1 MTGPI
6 FAMVS
11 ASIARTAGARLGRTA
26 RARIAVAAAL
36 LMAAGCG
43 SGERITIL
51 KAALSQA
58 PSEPQ
63 VRAVELFA
71 DLVSEG
77 TEGRIRVQVYP
88 NNQLGNQRDVVEGL
102 QMGSIELANVAS
114 VMASFVPEINLFELP
129 FLFDGPEHFDDVV
142 DSSIGQS
149 LAPAFERRGL
159 HLLGYF
165 DAGERH
171 IMTTERPV
179 ERVEDL
185 SGLKIRTMENRLHLA
200 TFKAFGS
207 NPLPMAYGELYT
219 ALEQGVID
227 GAEAADPNYFAKQF
241 YEPAPFWA
249 RVGWIRLVEYVV
261 MSRSFYDGLSA
272 EDRAVIDRAAR
283 VMIQQQRLWYRA
295 EADSALE
302 RLREE
307 GVSISSPDREPFR
320 AATRGVYRDW
330 ADRVG
335 GMTTIEAILERGEGR
350 R

>member
-1 MTGPI
+1 MN
-6 FAMVS
+6 
-11 ASIARTAGARLGRTA
+11 GR
-26 RARIAVAAAL
+26 IVVAAVSL
-36 LMAAGCG
+36 LISGCG
-43 SGERITIL
+43 SEERVIIL
-51 KAALSQA
+51 KAALSQN
-58 PSEPQ
+58 PSEPP

-71 DLVSEG
+71 DLVFEG

-102 QMGSIELANVAS
+102 QMGSVELANIAS
-114 VMASFVPEINLFELP
+114 VMASFVPETNLFELP
-129 FLFDGPEHFDDVV
+129 FLFDGPEHFDAVL

-165 DAGERH
+165 DVGERH

-179 ERVEDL
+179 ERLEDL
-185 SGLKIRTMENRLHLA
+185 SGLKIRTMENRVHLA
-200 TFKAFGS
+200 TFKAFGA

-227 GAEAADPNYFAKQF
+227 GAEAADPNYFAKRF
-241 YEPAPFWA
+241 YEPAPFSA

-261 MSRSFYDGLSA
+261 MSRSFYDNLSV
-272 EDRAVIDRAAR
+272 EDRVVIDRAAR
-283 VMIQQQRLWYRA
+283 AMILQQRTWYRA

-302 RLREE
+302 RLREA
-307 GVSISSPDREPFR
+307 GVRISSPDREPFR
-320 AATRGVYRDW
+320 AVARSVYEEW

-335 GMTTIEAILERGEGR
+335 GMARIEAILGLGESEPVR
-350 R
+350 